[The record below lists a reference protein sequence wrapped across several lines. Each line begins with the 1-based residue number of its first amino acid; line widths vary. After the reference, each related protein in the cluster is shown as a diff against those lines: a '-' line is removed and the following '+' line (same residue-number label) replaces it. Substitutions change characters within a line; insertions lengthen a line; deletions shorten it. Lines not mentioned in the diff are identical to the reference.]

1 MLKRRLFVA
10 LAVMSFSLPC
20 LARADDDPMKHLI
33 NNPNPGSL
41 VVNPDPNAMRGAG
54 SLVVY
59 GPQTN
64 KKVKDAGV
72 QGGGAIEVKATGVGE
87 SYAAAVQ
94 TSLDKPIKAG
104 DQIECDIFLKAKRD
118 DGQPPVLH
126 SRVQINEA
134 PYSNVGGEADFNVTD
149 QWALY
154 TLKTVADKDYDA
166 GKLVFVVHLNSA
178 KQTVDVGPAFVFDNS
193 RTF

>member
-1 MLKRRLFVA
+1 MRKRHLLIV
-10 LAVMSFSLPC
+10 LATASLCLPVM
-20 LARADDDPMKHLI
+20 AHADDDPMKHLI
-33 NNPNPGSL
+33 NNPNPASL
-41 VVNPDPNAMRGAG
+41 VI
-54 SLVVY
+54 Y

-64 KKVKDAGV
+64 KKIKDSSV
-72 QGGGAIEVKATGVGE
+72 QGGGAIEIKATGVGE

-134 PYSNVGGEADFNVTD
+134 PYSNVGAEADFNVTD
-149 QWALY
+149 QWTLY
-154 TLKTVADKDYDA
+154 TLKTTADKDYDA

-193 RTF
+193 RTY

>member
-1 MLKRRLFVA
+1 MQRHLFAAAVCA
-10 LAVMSFSLPC
+10 LIAMPLAFSA
-20 LARADDDPMKHLI
+20 ARADDDPMKHLI
-33 NNPNPGSL
+33 NNPNPASL
-41 VVNPDPNAMRGAG
+41 VI
-54 SLVVY
+54 Y

-64 KKVKDAGV
+64 KKIKDASV
-72 QGGGAIEVKATGVGE
+72 QGGAAIEVKATGVGE
-87 SYAAAVQ
+87 SYAAAAQ

-118 DGQPPVLH
+118 DGQPAVLH

-134 PYSNVGGEADFNVTD
+134 PYTNVGAEADFNVTG

-154 TLKTVADKDYDA
+154 TLKTTADKDYAA

-178 KQTVDVGPAFVFDNS
+178 KQTVDIGPAFVFNNS
-193 RTF
+193 ETY

>member
-1 MLKRRLFVA
+1 MRKRHLLIVFA
-10 LAVMSFSLPC
+10 AVILSLPVM
-20 LARADDDPMKHLI
+20 AHANDDPMQHLI
-33 NNPNPGSL
+33 NNPNPASL
-41 VVNPDPNAMRGAG
+41 II
-54 SLVVY
+54 Y

-64 KKVKDAGV
+64 KKIKDASV
-72 QGGGAIEVKATGVGE
+72 QGGGAVEIKATGVGE

-94 TSLDKPIKAG
+94 TSLDKPVKAG
-104 DQIECDIFLKAKRD
+104 DQIECDIFLKAMRD

-134 PYSNVGGEADFNVTD
+134 PYANVGSETDFNVTD

-154 TLKTVADKDYDA
+154 TLKTTADKDYDK
-166 GKLVFVVHLNSA
+166 GRLVFVVHLNSA